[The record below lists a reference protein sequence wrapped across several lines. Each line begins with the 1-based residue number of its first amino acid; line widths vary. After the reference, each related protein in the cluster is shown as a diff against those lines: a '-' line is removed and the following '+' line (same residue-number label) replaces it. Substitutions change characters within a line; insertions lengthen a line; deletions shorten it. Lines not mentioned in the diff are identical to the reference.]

1 MHSDYY
7 LVKISNNCNFWGG
20 YLLVFWKYSF
30 ERNVDFLDAH
40 FMALF
45 FLFVAH
51 CHYGMEDSEVCKE
64 DQLCLHAGGE
74 KIKGK
79 KKLSKT
85 STL

>member
-1 MHSDYY
+1 
-7 LVKISNNCNFWGG
+7 
-20 YLLVFWKYSF
+20 
-30 ERNVDFLDAH
+30 
-40 FMALF
+40 MALF

>member
-1 MHSDYY
+1 MFFEN
-7 LVKISNNCNFWGG
+7 I
-20 YLLVFWKYSF
+20 LL
-30 ERNVDFLDAH
+30 NGMLIFLDAH

-74 KIKGK
+74 KKR
-79 KKLSKT
+79 
-85 STL
+85 